1 MGGLPGERLAPY
13 RGGAYYDFWGVFMK
27 KSNGAVRT
35 TRSLARS
42 LAMGLG
48 IALGPAWAGPAQAAA
63 KMKVLVVTGGHD
75 YDTTAF
81 NALWNGLP
89 DVEWTHRAL
98 PFGHEVFESPDLPF
112 DILVFYNHQDPG
124 ARLTQRHKDNFQ
136 AMLDR
141 GLGLFVFHHASAAYP
156 FWPEFEAVA
165 GVKYRSAN
173 YYTDSLSTYK
183 HDQTI
188 PCSTLAGHPLSTGM
202 PKTFTVTDE
211 MYFKMAFAVDNRL
224 LLTTSYAGAQGPMAW
239 TRTRKKSRIFT
250 TLLGHGPG
258 VFSQPPFRQMLIN
271 GLNAIRPCLAGDA
284 REACKGVSLAPLRA
298 YDSAPAGAALNFG
311 NGGMSI
317 LRPDREG
324 HPETLSLTGRHT
336 TMPKSAKAP

>member
-1 MGGLPGERLAPY
+1 
-13 RGGAYYDFWGVFMK
+13 MK
-27 KSNGAVRT
+27 KSNGAVRAA
-35 TRSLARS
+35 RGLAYGLGRGLARRFA
-42 LAMGLG
+42 LAAGL
-48 IALGPAWAGPAQAAA
+48 ALGLAGAAPAQAAV

-75 YDTTAF
+75 YDTAAF

-89 DVEWTHRAL
+89 DVEWTHRTLAY
-98 PFGHEVFESPDLPF
+98 GHEVFENPDLPF

-124 ARLTQRHKDNFQ
+124 ARLTQKHKDNFQ
-136 AMLDR
+136 AMLNR
-141 GLGLFVFHHASAAYP
+141 GLGLFVFHHATAAYP

-202 PKTFTVTDE
+202 PKNFTVTDE
-211 MYFKMAFAVDNRL
+211 MYFKMAFAADNRI

-258 VFSQPPFRQMLIN
+258 VFSQPAFRQMLIN
-271 GLNAIRPCLAGDA
+271 GLNDIRPCLAGDP
-284 REACKGVSLAPLRA
+284 REACKGVVLAPLQA
-298 YDSAPAGAALNFG
+298 YAPAPARAAYQFG
-311 NGGMSI
+311 NGGMLF
-317 LRPDREG
+317 LRPDGEG
-324 HPETLSLTGRHT
+324 HAETLSLTGRRS
-336 TMPKSAKAP
+336 PLLLPLPERVPAREP